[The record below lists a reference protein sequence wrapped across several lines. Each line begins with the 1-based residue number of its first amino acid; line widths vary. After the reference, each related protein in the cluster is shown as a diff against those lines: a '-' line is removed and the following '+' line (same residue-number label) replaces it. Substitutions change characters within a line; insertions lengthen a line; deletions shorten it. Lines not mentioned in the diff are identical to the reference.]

1 MFCDIKTW
9 RSHLSY
15 AIIIAPNRV
24 LGKQLQ
30 PATMLPDLANLAHH
44 AYRSLV
50 LGVVLGAVKG
60 AFLER
65 CAAVDRCVASRADL
79 ELSKLVELD
88 L

>member
-1 MFCDIKTW
+1 
-9 RSHLSY
+9 
-15 AIIIAPNRV
+15 
-24 LGKQLQ
+24 
-30 PATMLPDLANLAHH
+30 MLPDLADLAHH

-50 LGVVLGAVKG
+50 LGVVLGPVKR
-60 AFLER
+60 AFLKR